1 MRSNSKMKE
10 KPIEKVVKMQY
21 HFFGMLS
28 RMKYITRWSLMRNTR
43 KENVSEHS
51 LEVSMIAHALAVI
64 SNKRLGNHLDASK
77 AALIG
82 IYHDS
87 SEIITGDMPTP
98 IKYNNPQIQKAFKDI
113 EKDASKELLSML
125 PSDMIEDYE
134 SLFFRKKEEETLW
147 KLVKAADKLSALI
160 KCIEERKAGNSEFLN
175 AEKSIV
181 KILKDM
187 ELKEVDIFIE
197 EFLPSYE
204 MNLDEMKLGKENVT
218 VHTPSDTY
226 Y

>member
-1 MRSNSKMKE
+1 MK
-10 KPIEKVVKMQY
+10 Y

-43 KENVSEHS
+43 EENVSEHS
-51 LEVSMIAHALAVI
+51 LEVSMLAHALAVI
-64 SNKRLGNHLDASK
+64 SNRRLGNHLDVSK
-77 AALIG
+77 TALIG

-98 IKYNNPQIQKAFKDI
+98 IKYNNLQIQRAFKDI
-113 EKDASKELLSML
+113 EKDASRQLLSML
-125 PSDMIEDYE
+125 PPDMVEDYE
-134 SLFFRKKEEETLW
+134 SLFFRKSEDDPLW

-175 AEKSIV
+175 AEKSLV

-187 ELKEVDIFIE
+187 ELKEVDIFME
-197 EFLPSYE
+197 EFLPAYE
-204 MNLDEMKLGKENVT
+204 LNLDEMKLGEGT
-218 VHTPSDTY
+218 E
-226 Y
+226 